1 VPSVASP
8 SEDRRTATTVARL
21 GIVAAAIYLV
31 VLAVILLW
39 PDHLDRH
46 ADLVFR
52 LAFRLFPSANGREV
66 DFGLNVLLFLPFGS
80 LLAPLVPRHA
90 WAVLVIAWVV
100 PTLVE
105 IAQGLLLPAR
115 VSSIFDV
122 VANAAGSLTA
132 ALLIASVRRWLNRW
146 LTRR

>member
-1 VPSVASP
+1 MLSVPHHSG
-8 SEDRRTATTVARL
+8 DRRTVRTVGRL

-31 VLAVILLW
+31 LLAVILLS
-39 PDHLDRH
+39 PTHLDRD

-66 DFGLNVLLFLPFGS
+66 DFGLNVLLFLPFGG
-80 LLAPLVPRHA
+80 LLAPLLPRHA
-90 WAVLVIAWVV
+90 WAVLVIAWGV

-122 VANAAGSLTA
+122 VANAAGSLTGV
-132 ALLIASVRRWLNRW
+132 LLVAGLRRRLNP
-146 LTRR
+146 